1 MDIVFNEVKL
11 SRLPVP
17 LRAELRRGLTLSER
31 TKRLLLEATGGV
43 KLAVVCEA
51 VGCYVESGLMRV
63 AVELLVVDNQG
74 GRQWAVDLL
83 EVEVPMEGVLPKGW
97 EDSLRERLGRCR
109 RVLEELG
116 DVIGFCAELVGCADA
131 ELLLSRQRRGRA
143 EEGMPGVV
151 LEVRGCSVRIAT
163 DRGFLHKIYVD
174 DAGHNSPDTLGDAKW
189 KYRKSLMAGSA
200 LFESKEVDPS
210 KLSGAILAVKEVL
223 RWDGDGAVYF
233 C

>member
-1 MDIVFNEVKL
+1 M
-11 SRLPVP
+11 
-17 LRAELRRGLTLSER
+17 
-31 TKRLLLEATGGV
+31 
-43 KLAVVCEA
+43 
-51 VGCYVESGLMRV
+51 
-63 AVELLVVDNQG
+63 
-74 GRQWAVDLL
+74 
-83 EVEVPMEGVLPKGW
+83 
-97 EDSLRERLGRCR
+97 
-109 RVLEELG
+109 LEELG

>member
-74 GRQWAVDLL
+74 GRHWAVDLL
-83 EVEVPMEGVLPKGW
+83 AVEVPM
-97 EDSLRERLGRCR
+97 
-109 RVLEELG
+109 
-116 DVIGFCAELVGCADA
+116 
-131 ELLLSRQRRGRA
+131 
-143 EEGMPGVV
+143 
-151 LEVRGCSVRIAT
+151 
-163 DRGFLHKIYVD
+163 
-174 DAGHNSPDTLGDAKW
+174 
-189 KYRKSLMAGSA
+189 
-200 LFESKEVDPS
+200 
-210 KLSGAILAVKEVL
+210 
-223 RWDGDGAVYF
+223 
-233 C
+233 